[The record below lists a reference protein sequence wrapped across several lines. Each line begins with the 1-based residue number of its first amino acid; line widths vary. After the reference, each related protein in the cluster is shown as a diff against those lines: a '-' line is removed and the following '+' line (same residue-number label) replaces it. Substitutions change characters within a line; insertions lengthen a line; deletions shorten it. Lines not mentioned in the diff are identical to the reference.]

1 MHGVGQVN
9 PSPGDSRKELGGWEL
24 LIGRLLQTSSV
35 EVRSKCSY
43 VETLLSM
50 AKFDVAGSLGASET
64 TADQRSYVEQVL
76 DRHGT
81 CECCQANPV
90 LPHRAINNPVFS
102 RSAISEDAEPR
113 CAIGD
118 ILAYRYVEPSSKA
131 FPELSSPQVGK
142 VSAFDHVSS
151 VIVLVKASEFE
162 VFSEY
167 DPLTNVSL
175 EKTSYPYKEDGLLEI
190 KVSALIDIRLLKAH
204 DSTELACLPEGA
216 LNRFK
221 NNWEVA
227 SERSNWNQS
236 ESQYTANKENGWNPT
251 DSTNTRSWSC
261 KEPSF
266 LFPRGNASD
275 RTQRGVQPGGCR
287 YAPSSRPE
295 SVADP
300 GGRASGHPCR
310 DPTRAW

>member
-1 MHGVGQVN
+1 MDSTWMVRI
-9 PSPGDSRKELGGWEL
+9 PGGAPGIWV
-24 LIGRLLQTSSV
+24 RLPIRARFFEECDQLSCVTSQ
-35 EVRSKCSY
+35 KDQNQC
-43 VETLLSM
+43 T
-50 AKFDVAGSLGASET
+50 ET
-64 TADQRSYVEQVL
+64 TFTGKNYNDSHERDSSGLDKKSEEDSPDKKAKTAKHKINFSSIFPLTRS
-76 DRHGT
+76 
-81 CECCQANPV
+81 PMK
-90 LPHRAINNPVFS
+90 
-102 RSAISEDAEPR
+102 
-113 CAIGD
+113 GD
-118 ILAYRYVEPSSKA
+118 ILAYRYVEPSSTA
-131 FPELSSPQVGK
+131 YPELSSPQVGK

-266 LFPRGNASD
+266 LFPRGRENGAKYSTNE
-275 RTQRGVQPGGCR
+275 R
-287 YAPSSRPE
+287 
-295 SVADP
+295 
-300 GGRASGHPCR
+300 RASSWSSGATPAEALFWETILSR
-310 DPTRAW
+310 VPNGKSGKFSAPGKY